1 MFLDFRQSGMQFP
14 LLELFNEEMWFL
26 DIVSENPLLHFQG
39 LHFGKMGPEKHM
51 L

>member
-1 MFLDFRQSGMQFP
+1 MQFP
-14 LLELFNEEMWFL
+14 LLESFNEEMCIL
-26 DIVSENPLLHFQG
+26 DLVSENSLLHFQG